1 MTNTNIVKFLALDN
15 FINDNFDRLS
25 NEDYEYLMSIMQQLI
40 QMIHYSRN

>member
-25 NEDYEYLMSIMQQLI
+25 NEDYEYLMKLMGQLI
-40 QMIHYSRN
+40 QLIHYSRN

>member
-25 NEDYEYLMSIMQQLI
+25 NEDYEYLMKLMEQLI
-40 QMIHYSRN
+40 QLIHYSRN

>member
-25 NEDYEYLMSIMQQLI
+25 NEDYEYLMKLMEQLI
-40 QMIHYSRN
+40 QIIHYTRN

>member
-25 NEDYEYLMSIMQQLI
+25 NEDYEYLMKLMQELI
-40 QMIHYSRN
+40 QLIHYSRN